1 MVETPSPRVGVR
13 GGHIIFPPFSARS
26 PSQKQVPLSLASI
39 HAAAQR
45 LREGGVVAFPTETVY
60 GLGADAMNHRAVDR
74 VFTLKG
80 RPSVNP
86 LIVHASDE
94 AMARSVTATWPE
106 RASML
111 ARAFWPGPLTIV
123 LPKAAGV
130 PLNVTAGGP
139 NVAVRCPDH
148 PIAIALIEALER
160 PIVGPSANMSGRVS
174 PTTAAHVRE
183 SFSESDVMVLDGGA
197 CRAGIESTVVSLAGS
212 DGSMN
217 GAARVLRQ
225 GVITAE
231 MIAEVLGEVP
241 EVASRATHVEGAAT
255 PLSSPGM
262 LRSHYAPVARAVL
275 FNGADWPKVLDSTA
289 NHEAAVVVVSHNS
302 SRTVQPPHRVI
313 VMPPDATLY
322 ASRLYAAMREADSV
336 KPSLILIERPD
347 GEGGVWDAIR
357 DRLSRA
363 TAE

>member
-1 MVETPSPRVGVR
+1 L
-13 GGHIIFPPFSARS
+13 
-26 PSQKQVPLSLASI
+26 PLTLATI

-60 GLGADAMNHRAVDR
+60 GLGADAMSHRAVDR

-94 AMARSVTATWPE
+94 AMARSVTSSWPE
-106 RASML
+106 RASAL

-130 PLNVTAGGP
+130 PLNVTAGGA

-174 PTTAAHVRE
+174 PTSAAHVRE
-183 SFSESDVMVLDGGA
+183 SFSESDVMVLDGGP
-197 CRAGIESTVVSLAGS
+197 CRAGIESTVVSLANGP
-212 DGSMN
+212 

-225 GVITAE
+225 GVVTRE
-231 MIAEVLGEVP
+231 MIAGVLGEMP
-241 EVASRATHVEGAAT
+241 EVALHAADVAGAAT
-255 PLSSPGM
+255 PLASPGM
-262 LRSHYAPVARAVL
+262 LRSHYAPEARAVL
-275 FNGADWPKVLDSTA
+275 FGADEWPAVLSRGG
-289 NHEAAVVVVSHNS
+289 AVVVVTHDG
-302 SRTVQPPHRVI
+302 SRRAEPPHRVI
-313 VMPPDATLY
+313 VMPSEATGY
-322 ASRLYAAMREADSV
+322 ASRLYAALREADSLR
-336 KPSLILIERPD
+336 PDLIAVERPT
-347 GEGGVWDAIR
+347 GVGGVWDAVR
-357 DRLSRA
+357 DRLGRA